1 MSWARKRDSK
11 RIATDGWAELMKWNS
26 DMKDGGGERERER
39 VCVCVCL
46 RWEEVEWG
54 TMNLAL
60 GCRGLKAC

>member
-1 MSWARKRDSK
+1 MSWTRKRDSK

-26 DMKDGGGERERER
+26 NMKEGGGERE
-39 VCVCVCL
+39 CV

-60 GCRGLKAC
+60 GCRGSKRARAR